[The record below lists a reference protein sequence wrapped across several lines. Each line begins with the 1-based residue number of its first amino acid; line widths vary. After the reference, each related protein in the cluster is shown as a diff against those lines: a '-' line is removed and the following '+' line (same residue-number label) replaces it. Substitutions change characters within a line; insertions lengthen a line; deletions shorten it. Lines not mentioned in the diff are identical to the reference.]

1 MYVVCNRA
9 GVERLV
15 IMGAPELIHLGIVD
29 DHPVFRLGLRSTF
42 ERQAGLKVLW
52 DLGGAARLLETLATT
67 PVDVVLMDLDLGQD
81 DDGLAATRRI
91 KQAHPKVCVIVITAS
106 LDTET
111 VAAARRAGASG
122 YLAKDLPVADMVAA
136 VRRLA
141 KPGAKRTVF
150 ADYLGASTANG
161 GHPWSSI
168 RGLTRRQQEV
178 LAELKRGRTN
188 REIASR
194 LGVSVT
200 TVNKHVQQVLKKLH
214 VRNRGQAVAR
224 LSSESA
230 TRVFQGAS
238 GAEAASN
245 K

>member
-1 MYVVCNRA
+1 
-9 GVERLV
+9 
-15 IMGAPELIHLGIVD
+15 VD
-29 DHPVFRLGLRSTF
+29 DHPVFRLGLRSSF
-42 ERQAGLKVLW
+42 EKQNDLKVLW
-52 DLGGAARLLETLATT
+52 DLGSPDRLLEMLAAQ

-81 DDGLAATRRI
+81 DDGLAATRALKKANADVR
-91 KQAHPKVCVIVITAS
+91 VVVITAS
-106 LDTET
+106 LDSET
-111 VAAARRAGASG
+111 VGAARRAGASG

-141 KPGAKRTVF
+141 EPGANRTVF
-150 ADYLGASTANG
+150 SDYLGANGAAGANGANG
-161 GHPWSSI
+161 GRTWSSI
-168 RGLTRRQQEV
+168 PGLTKREREV

-224 LSSESA
+224 LHPESP
-230 TRVFQGAS
+230 TRVFQGVDAHR
-238 GAEAASN
+238 
-245 K
+245 